1 MIVTKGIFTVMTLAC
16 QMAVLKSSYDNTAL
30 LPEEYTMVYLFH
42 AIDNTEGGP
51 TKVEL
56 LELLQNC
63 DLSAS
68 RVSSAVSSRAPSPSP
83 SLMSIVFPGFR
94 PNGGRMSHPGT
105 PINTPSIG
113 RSANN
118 GSTISSIAAN
128 VFQPI
133 HVSNSS
139 LSVGSS
145 IAQNP
150 SVVVQVPE
158 DAHVVETSS
167 EDTSFQMH
175 LDWNKETGNSEPS
188 VGGSEGSHSLPRP
201 QKKSPAHHQDG
212 GDTIHQRSRSNEI
225 DYSAIGP
232 SSRGSS
238 SAFKSPPGNA
248 RKFRP
253 VSVEST
259 HTSLYSGL
267 SDSSSFGSR
276 PTSSIPNSTSSEVT
290 VTPSNSRPPSR
301 VSSDG
306 RSPPPMTPP
315 MMKDSD
321 PTSFADD
328 HVKVTEC

>member
-1 MIVTKGIFTVMTLAC
+1 MTKQPFC
-16 QMAVLKSSYDNTAL
+16 QKSMQKSMQISFFL
-30 LPEEYTMVYLFH
+30 

-51 TKVEL
+51 TKEEL

-83 SLMSIVFPGFR
+83 SLMSIVFPGLR
-94 PNGGRMSHPGT
+94 LNGGRASHPGT

-113 RSANN
+113 RSTNN
-118 GSTISSIAAN
+118 ASATSSIAAN

-145 IAQNP
+145 IAQSP

-158 DAHVVETSS
+158 DEHVVEPSS
-167 EDTSFQMH
+167 EDTTFQVH
-175 LDWNKETGNSEPS
+175 LEWNQETDNSES
-188 VGGSEGSHSLPRP
+188 IVGGGEGSHSLPRP
-201 QKKSPAHHQDG
+201 QKKGPAHHQDG
-212 GDTIHQRSRSNEI
+212 DTLHQRSRSNEI

-267 SDSSSFGSR
+267 SDSPAFGSR
-276 PTSSIPNSTSSEVT
+276 PTSAIPNSSSSEVT
-290 VTPSNSRPPSR
+290 VTPSGSRPPSR

-306 RSPPPMTPP
+306 RSPPPM
-315 MMKDSD
+315 MKDSD
-321 PTSFADD
+321 PTSLADD